1 MPAKSSIPEQL
12 AKVRLVV
19 AYLGEAKQSGWWDCN
34 FLDATGLRFMETTF
48 PRTAPLAALRACTE
62 AACLVHD
69 KAMGR
74 VGTFHLFRLP
84 PALEDHLEHCLE
96 QLDWQDA
103 VQLISSPHRSL
114 ETLNTI
120 ADCSIKAP
128 EGPIQVGVAKK
139 IMTATSIKELAA
151 HYASAFQDSIRC
163 FPYFVAQ

>member
-1 MPAKSSIPEQL
+1 MTAKSSIPEQL

-48 PRTAPLAALRACTE
+48 PRTAPIAALRSSTE

-96 QLDWQDA
+96 QLDWQEA
-103 VQLISSPHRSL
+103 VQLISSPQRSL

-128 EGPIQVGVAKK
+128 EGPIQVGAANK

-151 HYASAFQDSIRC
+151 HYASAFQDSIHC